1 MSHFSF
7 VSICW
12 FWGMSVVA
20 YAGDTNFVVAF
31 NMQWQSGNASN
42 ILAFV
47 ESQVSTNRN
56 VETLYARG
64 IVAAALQE
72 WGRGATNYL
81 SQAIQETETCSLY
94 STQGKAR
101 IVQLIANARGYFE
114 GLADDTG
121 ESPKSLPSWKTNNH
135 AVIFNE
141 LGAEAPFLDVLQ
153 KISTTE

>member
-1 MSHFSF
+1 MYRVLL

-12 FWGMSVVA
+12 VLFASFTH
-20 YAGDTNFVVAF
+20 AGDTLFVAALNVK
-31 NMQWQSGNASN
+31 WQSGNASN
-42 ILAFV
+42 ILVFV
-47 ESQVSTNRN
+47 ENQVGTNRN

-81 SQAIQETETCSLY
+81 GQAIQEAETGSLY

-101 IVQLIANARGYFE
+101 VVKLIANAKGYFE

-121 ESPKSLPSWKTNNH
+121 EPSNSQPSWNTTNH
-135 AVIFNE
+135 LVIFNE
-141 LGAEAPFLDVLQ
+141 LGAEVPFLDVLQ
-153 KISTTE
+153 EISTTE